1 MTRKGHTYNPK
12 SADFWKT
19 HVGLAAKEALEDAPT
34 PFSDPVRLECT
45 FYMPRPK
52 RLRKSQTGVPHTK
65 RPDTDNI
72 LKSTQDALQMAS
84 VVTDDSVFYHVT
96 GIKYYADPDVQSHAK
111 IRIILER
118 PALEE

>member
-12 SADFWKT
+12 SADFWKM

-34 PFSDPVRLECT
+34 PFSGPVRLECE

-52 RLRKSQTGVPHTK
+52 RLKKDQIKVPHTK
-65 RPDTDNI
+65 RPDADNI
-72 LKSTQDALQMAS
+72 LKSTQDALQMSS

-96 GIKYYADPDVQSHAK
+96 GVKYYADPDMQACAK
-111 IRIILER
+111 IRIILEG